1 MRLWLR
7 DRGIFLWSVFFLL
20 VFLGLTLLAAL
31 GSWGLRGLIPL
42 VIAALASAGAFTLML
57 LRLARV
63 PPRNWGRELRKRER
77 EFSQAREEVLRLTQ
91 ALRHTTDEL
100 TARHSQSEFLRQS
113 LAELTTSLDPRRV
126 LDNILQGAIEISG
139 ARWGSIFLLDETGRP
154 HDTYLCRMDSGGS
167 RLDRI
172 LKKGF
177 AGWVVNSQEGAII
190 YDTALDPRWLTF
202 PEDEEPAR
210 SAIAM
215 PFVRRERVL
224 GLVVLT
230 HPVPFQFSE
239 EHLALLRELAPQAA
253 VCLENADLYTAAEA
267 ERSKLSAILS
277 GTTDAIVAVD
287 TSARVLLLN
296 RAAERAFRISADQ
309 VLNRPL
315 GEGIA
320 HPILNELFAQAL
332 SSGEVVTGEM
342 TTDDERARYGSI
354 SPIPG
359 VGWVAILQDVT
370 YLKELD
376 RIKSEFVSTVS
387 HDLRSPLT
395 TVRGYADLV
404 GALGPVTEQQQQAL
418 DKIRRATVQMNELI
432 GDLLD
437 LGKIEAG
444 IDMQIEP
451 CQMGEIVAEVAD
463 NLVPNATLHGL
474 DLKVGIAPELPPV
487 QGNAGRLRQ
496 VVANL
501 VGNAIKYTPQGGTI
515 HVSLGQKGKEIV
527 LSVRDTG
534 IGISPEDQEQLFQ
547 RFFRVRTPETEH
559 IPGTGLGLAIVR
571 SVVEVHG
578 GRISVES
585 DEGQGSTFTVALPV
599 DGRGTTS
606 ARPSTVR

>member
-1 MRLWLR
+1 MRSWLR
-7 DRGIFLWSVFFLL
+7 DRSIFFLCVFFLL

-31 GSWGLRGLIPL
+31 GGWGVKGLIPL
-42 VIAALASAGAFTLML
+42 VVAALASAGAFTLAL

-77 EFSQAREEVLRLTQ
+77 EFEQAREQVFQLTEEI
-91 ALRHTTDEL
+91 RRKTDEL

-113 LAELTTSLDPRRV
+113 LTELTASLDPRCV
-126 LDNILQGAIEISG
+126 LDHILQGAIEVAG
-139 ARWGSIFLLDETGRP
+139 ARWGSVFLLDEAGQP

-177 AGWVVNSQEGAII
+177 AGWVVNSQEAAII
-190 YDTALDPRWLTF
+190 YDTAQDPRWLAF

-210 SAIAM
+210 SAIAV

-224 GLVVLT
+224 GIMVLT
-230 HPVPFQFSE
+230 HPLPFQFSA
-239 EHLALLRELAPQAA
+239 EHLALLQELAPQAA

-267 ERSKLSAILS
+267 ERSKLAAILA
-277 GTTDAIVAVD
+277 GTTDAVIAVD
-287 TSARVLLLN
+287 TTARIQVLN
-296 RAAERAFRISADQ
+296 PAAERAFGIPALRA
-309 VLNRPL
+309 LNRPL
-315 GEGIA
+315 AEGLPHA
-320 HPILNELFAQAL
+320 PLNELFAQAL
-332 SSGEVVTGEM
+332 SCGQAVTGELH
-342 TTDDERARYGSI
+342 TDGGRVRYASV

-359 VGWVAILQDVT
+359 VGWVAILQDIT

-376 RIKSEFVSTVS
+376 RMKSEFVSTVS

-404 GALGPVTEQQQQAL
+404 GLLGPVTEQQRDAL
-418 DKIRRATVQMNELI
+418 ANIRRATVQMNELI

-444 IDMQIEP
+444 IDMQMEP
-451 CQMGEIVAEVAD
+451 CELSEIVAAAVD

-474 DLKVGIAPELPPV
+474 DLQVAIAPELPSV
-487 QGNAGRLRQ
+487 QGNPGRLGQ

-501 VGNAIKYTPQGGTI
+501 VGNAIKYTPAGGQI
-515 HVSLGQKGKEIV
+515 LVSLAQKGHEVI

-534 IGISPEDQEQLFQ
+534 LGIAPENQEQLFQ
-547 RFFRVRTPETEH
+547 RFYRVRTPETEH
-559 IPGTGLGLAIVR
+559 IPGTGLGLAITR
-571 SVVEVHG
+571 SIVEVHG
-578 GRISVES
+578 GHIAVQSEP
-585 DEGQGSTFTVALPV
+585 GKGSTFTVTLPV
-599 DGRGTTS
+599 GD
-606 ARPSTVR
+606 